1 MHGPYV
7 FTPSTQTFLYLLC
20 SYLNRKKQKKKG
32 KGGKVEEGTLLECC
46 LRDRGKVGFGETS
59 DRPLEVNL
67 KRKHFVNQERTA
79 SDRCKVSEGA
89 QGAWGLSISPERVE
103 GHVFTLQLGL
113 DQ

>member
-1 MHGPYV
+1 M
-7 FTPSTQTFLYLLC
+7 
-20 SYLNRKKQKKKG
+20 NRKKQKKKG

-79 SDRCKVSEGA
+79 SDRCKVRGHRE
-89 QGAWGLSISPERVE
+89 SIRGEES
-103 GHVFTLQLGL
+103 Q
-113 DQ
+113 